1 MGNDTRMPPQ
11 DQHRNELISFPLSSL
26 RRKMP
31 EGRGRDWGVSV
42 IEKRVYICSSIL
54 HSYHV
59 SICDDIVVSLFIDD
73 CLFD

>member
-1 MGNDTRMPPQ
+1 MVETG
-11 DQHRNELISFPLSSL
+11 
-26 RRKMP
+26 
-31 EGRGRDWGVSV
+31 GVSV

-54 HSYHV
+54 RSYHV